1 MAYRK
6 RKRYLSKKEWIRNF
20 IKKFGVALIFILFGA
35 IIITWKYRVS
45 IMDYLRTY
53 SY

>member
-6 RKRYLSKKEWIRNF
+6 RKRYLSNKELIRIF
-20 IKKFGVALIFILFGA
+20 LKKFGVALIFMLVGA
-35 IIITWKYRVS
+35 MIIIWKYRVS
-45 IMDYLRTY
+45 ILDYLKTY